1 MGLNFGLNR
10 QISINT
16 SDNRKSLLTM
26 KIQLQWLIIVK
37 QTIQAGICF
46 ETPLVR
52 KNLHFV
58 IDGNYWLYEREPER
72 N

>member
-10 QISINT
+10 QISTNLVET
-16 SDNRKSLLTM
+16 RKSLLTM

-37 QTIQAGICF
+37 QTIQAEIYF

-52 KNLHFV
+52 KNLRFV
-58 IDGNYWLYEREPER
+58 LD
-72 N
+72 